1 MADKR
6 MISRLVTRKAKFLRM
21 PASAQ
26 ALYMHL
32 CLEADDEGIA
42 EGFATVSL
50 VRGSDD
56 DLTTLADNGF
66 VVILEPEELVVYIA
80 GWDDFNAIRKD
91 TKRESAYHALLE
103 KYTSLQE
110 AKVNIDSPLQGS
122 QVNSDTSL
130 QGSQVNSDTSLQ
142 GSQVNIDSPLQGSQV
157 NIDSPLQGSKVN
169 IESSSHSI
177 VQDSIVQDRVGKNT
191 AATRESTNS
200 EYTSTPVDNSQ
211 QQPPLATRLASDGS
225 FAKVVALY
233 QDNIHPIA
241 NQVEADDLISMFDDY
256 GEEWLK
262 RAIKEAAR
270 NNARSIKYIT
280 AILQNWYKRGVPD
293 PWNHKPPGK
302 GSQPRGQT
310 QSERAAEICR
320 GAMELLEAGG

>member
-1 MADKR
+1 MAIRR
-6 MISRLVTRKAKFLRM
+6 MFSNRIINSARFLKM

-26 ALYMHL
+26 ALYFHL
-32 CLEADDEGIA
+32 GLQADDEGIA
-42 EGFATVSL
+42 EGFFTMRTAGASE
-50 VRGSDD
+50 D
-56 DLTTLADNGF
+56 DLRTLEEKGFIKILNEDLLTYIENWKEHNNVPPAKFKPSIHHDVLQEYFIANGIHEADNMVSTSNGKQKTS
-66 VVILEPEELVVYIA
+66 
-80 GWDDFNAIRKD
+80 N
-91 TKRESAYHALLE
+91 E
-103 KYTSLQE
+103 KQKTSNGKQISSNE
-110 AKVNIDSPLQGS
+110 KPKSENFIPGGSPRLG
-122 QVNSDTSL
+122 
-130 QGSQVNSDTSLQ
+130 
-142 GSQVNIDSPLQGSQV
+142 
-157 NIDSPLQGSKVN
+157 K
-169 IESSSHSI
+169 
-177 VQDSIVQDRVGKNT
+177 DSIVQDRVGKNT
-191 AATRESTNS
+191 TASRESTNL

-241 NQVEADDLISMFDDY
+241 NQVEADDLMAMFDDY
-256 GEEWLK
+256 GEEWVK

-293 PWNHKPPGK
+293 PWNYKPPGK
-302 GSQPRGQT
+302 GSQQRGQT

>member
-66 VVILEPEELVVYIA
+66 VAILEPEELVVYIA

-110 AKVNIDSPLQGS
+110 VKVNIDSPLQGS
-122 QVNSDTSL
+122 QVNIDTSL
-130 QGSQVNSDTSLQ
+130 QGSKVNSDTSLQ
-142 GSQVNIDSPLQGSQV
+142 GSQVNIDT
-157 NIDSPLQGSKVN
+157 PLQGSKVN

-191 AATRESTNS
+191 AATRESTNL
-200 EYTSTPVDNSQ
+200 EYISTPVDNSR
-211 QQPPLATRLASDGS
+211 QQPPLATKLASDGS

-256 GEEWLK
+256 GEEWLT
-262 RAIKEAAR
+262 RAIKEGAR
-270 NNARSIKYIT
+270 NNARTIKYIT
-280 AILQNWYKRGVPD
+280 AILEKWHKRGVPD

-302 GSQPRGQT
+302 GGQLKGQT
-310 QSERAAEICR
+310 QGDRAAEAYR
-320 GAMELLEAGG
+320 EAMELLEAGG